1 MFEIEGK
8 DISELSDSDL
18 RSLIGLL
25 CEADLRSM
33 KLPTAGVTW
42 GGHQNAKDGG
52 IDVRVELMSSVYSDG
67 FIPRSNTGYQ
77 VKKPDMPRSAIFK
90 EMMVNGEPK
99 QAIKDLIALNG
110 AYIIV
115 SSQGSTADSALKDRK
130 DTMQEVVENFSHTS
144 NFKVDFYDRER
155 IAGWVR
161 SFPALSIW
169 VREKIGRPI
178 RGWRTFGNWARS
190 PGGLKEEYILDEQI
204 RLYSSGNS
212 HFDGLSALEGLNKLR
227 SILERPKSN
236 IRLVGL
242 SGVGKTRL
250 VQALFDNRI
259 GSSPLNP
266 STVFYTDISDG
277 PNPDPCTLAQR
288 LVNLNSHATVIVDNC
303 PPDLHNRLVAVGGE
317 PNSLLSIV
325 TVEYDVREDQPEETE
340 VFRLEPAS
348 KELISHILKLRFSHL
363 SEVNAR
369 TIAEFSGGNARIA
382 IALANTVKRGENL
395 AGLRDNVLF
404 NRLFEQRN
412 EPNFRLL
419 QAAEVCSLVYSFDSS
434 INETDSNELII
445 LGSVVGMSTQP
456 IYENVSELI
465 RRDLVQKRSIW
476 RAVLPHA
483 IANKLA
489 QRALENIPINIICNT
504 FENGENER
512 LLKSFSRRLSFLH
525 DSEEAKEISNR
536 WLNEGGLLGSVS
548 NLNEFGIS
556 LLKNIAPVNQ
566 ELVLASI
573 EKVLLLEEANTFFSR
588 DNPNYNEFTRLL
600 CSIAYEQ
607 DYFERS
613 SNLLCLFALSERP
626 DENYNSIRKML
637 KTLFQLYLSGTKATP
652 EQRLIIIDKLVVSN
666 IHNEREL
673 GLLLLEVALK
683 TDSFISDH
691 YFEFGAHSRDYG
703 LQPTTMKEIQH
714 WYKVFIKYSLKLIM
728 NQSPVSNKVKVILGR
743 KFGSLWLK
751 TRLYDELELC
761 ANKISEKGFWGE
773 AWVAVKSVKKRNQE
787 TLDSS
792 IESRLDELDKIL
804 KPTSL
809 IEHVRLYVLSED
821 SFALVDT
828 FDEKNSDDEDIKIEE
843 NAKSLG
849 IEVGSNQEILKEL
862 LPDIICCKNWVMF
875 NFGQGLAEG
884 LLSSDLIWEEFIS
897 QLTTLERTTINYQV
911 IRGFLSALSKNN
923 PNLCNR
929 ILDDALTKKITAE
942 VFPLLQTSIEIDES
956 GVKRLIESLESGSS
970 PIWQYSNLAYGR
982 VHETINDGDF
992 YKMIKLISSQSN
1004 GLEVAI
1010 KILHM
1015 RLHGQKKNEQH
1026 NKTII
1031 GLGQELLS
1039 MYEFQRKTSRND
1051 RSDYELS
1058 EIIKASYV
1066 TNSSIENAKILGDK
1080 LLKGFMSYDIYPWNY
1095 SRVLEALASTQPQA
1109 FLETFLESNED
1120 NREVDTLFLDDLRT
1134 RANPISKINREVII
1148 EWCES
1153 SPETRYLLLARV
1165 IMPYYKC
1172 KESNKLQWT
1181 PLALEILENF
1191 NEPIE
1196 ILDTFKYSFLPR
1208 SWSGSLAAVM
1218 ERRLPLIYEL
1228 KEHQDR
1234 SVVNWAI
1241 KQQVELDGSIRQT
1254 RENELNEERRRNERF
1269 E

>member
-8 DISELSDSDL
+8 DISELDDSDL

-52 IDVRVELMSSVYSDG
+52 IDVRVELTSSVHGDG

-99 QAIKDLIALNG
+99 QVIKDLIALDG

-130 DTMQEVVENFSHTS
+130 DAMQEVVENFSHTS

-161 SFPALSIW
+161 NFPALSIW

-178 RGWRTFGNWARS
+178 QGWRTFGNWARS

-212 HFDGLSALEGLNKLR
+212 HFDGLSALEGLNKIR

-259 GSSPLNP
+259 GNSPLNP
-266 STVFYTDISDG
+266 SSVFYTDISDG

-288 LVNLNSHATVIVDNC
+288 LVNLNSRATLIVDNC
-303 PPDLHNRLVAVGGE
+303 PPDLHNRLVAAGGE

-348 KELISHILKLRFSHL
+348 KELIGHILKLRFSHL
-363 SEVNAR
+363 SEVNAW

-395 AGLRDNVLF
+395 TGLRDNLLF

-434 INETDSNELII
+434 IDETEINELST
-445 LGSVVGMSTQP
+445 LGSLVGMSTQQ

-536 WLNEGGLLGSVS
+536 WLKEGGLLGSVS
-548 NLNEFGIS
+548 NLNELGIS
-556 LLKNIAPVNQ
+556 LLKNIAPVDP
-566 ELVLASI
+566 ELVLSSI
-573 EKVLLLEEANTFFSR
+573 EKVLLLEEANIFFSR
-588 DNPNYNEFTRLL
+588 DNPMYIEFTRLL
-600 CSIAYEQ
+600 CSIAY
-607 DYFERS
+607 DKNYFERS
-613 SNLLCLFALSERP
+613 ASLLCRFALSESP
-626 DENYNSIRKML
+626 NENVNSIRNML
-637 KTLFQLYLSGTKATP
+637 KALFQLYLSGTKATP
-652 EQRLIIIDKLVVSN
+652 EQRLNVIDKLVTSKF
-666 IHNEREL
+666 HDEMEL
-673 GLLLLEVALK
+673 GLLLLGAAFN
-683 TDSFISDH
+683 TDNFISDH
-691 YFEFGAHSRDYG
+691 YFEFGAHYRDYG
-703 LQPTTMKEIQH
+703 LQPDTISELQH
-714 WYKVFIKYSLKLIM
+714 WYRVFIQYSLELIM
-728 NQSPVSNKVKVILGR
+728 NQSPVANEVKDILGN

-751 TRLYDELELC
+751 THLYDELELC

-773 AWVAVKSVKKRNQE
+773 AWVAVKSIKKRNQE
-787 TLDSS
+787 ALDSS
-792 IESRLDELDKIL
+792 IESRLDKLDQIL

-828 FDEKNSDDEDIKIEE
+828 FDEKNSDEDIKIEDT
-843 NAKSLG
+843 AKSLG

-862 LPDIICCKNWVMF
+862 LPDILSCNNWVMF
-875 NFGQGLAEG
+875 NFGQGWVEG
-884 LLSSDLIWEEFIS
+884 TFSSELIWEEFIS
-897 QLTTLERTTINYQV
+897 QLPTLERTTINFQV
-911 IRGFLSALSKNN
+911 IRGFLNALSKSN
-923 PNLCNR
+923 PILCNR
-929 ILDDALTKKITAE
+929 ILDEALTNKITAE
-942 VFPLLQTSIEIDES
+942 VFPLLQTSIEINES
-956 GVKRLIESLESGSS
+956 GVKRLIKSLEYGYA
-970 PIWQYSNLAYGR
+970 PIWQYSNLGYGR
-982 VHETINDGDF
+982 AHETINDGDF
-992 YKMIKLISSQSN
+992 YNLIKLISSQLE
-1004 GLEVAI
+1004 GLEVAV
-1010 KILHM
+1010 KILNM
-1015 RLHGQKKNEQH
+1015 RLHGQKKKGQL
-1026 NKTII
+1026 NKVII
-1031 GLGQELLS
+1031 RLGQELLT
-1039 MYEFQRKTSRND
+1039 MYQFQRKISRNA
-1051 RSDYELS
+1051 RNDYELS

-1066 TNSSIENAKILGDK
+1066 TDAAKENAKILGDK
-1080 LLKGFMSYDIYPWNY
+1080 LIKGFKNYDIYPWDY
-1095 SRVLEALASTQPQA
+1095 SRVLEALAYTQPIA
-1109 FLETFLESNED
+1109 FLETFVESNED
-1120 NREVDTLFLDDLRT
+1120 NREIDMQFLDELGT
-1134 RANPISKINREVII
+1134 RVNPLSKINEEVII
-1148 EWCES
+1148 EWCEAN
-1153 SPETRYLLLARV
+1153 PKTRYLSLAKK
-1165 IMPYYKC
+1165 IMPYCTC
-1172 KESNKLQWT
+1172 KNDNNLQWT
-1181 PLALEILENF
+1181 PLALEIIEKS

-1196 ILDTFKYSFLPR
+1196 ILDTFRYSFLPR
-1208 SWSGSLAAVM
+1208 SWNGSLAAEM

-1228 KEHQDR
+1228 NEHQDK
-1234 SVVNWAI
+1234 SVANWAT
-1241 KQQVELDGSIRQT
+1241 KQQVVLKGAIRKEL
-1254 RENELNEERRRNERF
+1254 EKELNEERKRNERF

>member
-25 CEADLRSM
+25 CEAELRSLN
-33 KLPTAGVTW
+33 LPTAGVTW

-52 IDVRVELMSSVYSDG
+52 IDVRVELKSSVHSDG

-77 VKKPDMPRSAIFK
+77 VKKPDMPRSAIYK
-90 EMMVNGEPK
+90 EMMLNGEPK
-99 QAIKDLIALNG
+99 QVIKDLIALNG

-130 DTMQEVVENFSHTS
+130 DAMQGVVNDFSSTS
-144 NFKVDFYDRER
+144 NIKIDFYDRER

-161 SFPALSIW
+161 SFPALGIW
-169 VREKIGRPI
+169 VREKVGRPI
-178 RGWRTFGNWARS
+178 QGWRTFGNWARS
-190 PGGLKEEYILDEQI
+190 PGGLKEEYLLDEQI
-204 RLYSSGNS
+204 RLYSSGYSNL
-212 HFDGLSALEGLNKLR
+212 DGLSALEGLNKLR
-227 SILERPKSN
+227 AILERPKSN

-250 VQALFDNRI
+250 VQALFDDRI
-259 GSSPLNP
+259 GNSPLNP
-266 STVFYTDISDG
+266 STVFYTDISNG
-277 PNPDPCTLAQR
+277 PNPDPCTLAER
-288 LVNLNSHATVIVDNC
+288 LVNQNRHATLIVDNC
-303 PPDLHNRLVAVGGE
+303 PPDLHNRLVAVGGKS
-317 PNSLLSIV
+317 NSLLSII

-348 KELISHILKLRFSHL
+348 KELVVHILMLRFSHI
-363 SEVNAR
+363 SEVNSR

-395 AGLRDNVLF
+395 TGLRDNVLF

-412 EPNFRLL
+412 EPNHRLL

-434 INETDSNELII
+434 IDDTGNNELSI
-445 LGSVVGMSTQP
+445 LGSLVEMSKREL
-456 IYENVSELI
+456 YENVSELI
-465 RRDLVQKRSIW
+465 RRDLVQKRNIW

-504 FENGENER
+504 FEKGGNDR
-512 LLKSFSRRLSFLH
+512 LLKSFSRRLGFLH

-588 DNPNYNEFTRLL
+588 ENPNYNEFTRLL

-607 DYFERS
+607 KYFERS
-613 SNLLCLFALSERP
+613 SNLLCLFALSERQ

-637 KTLFQLYLSGTKATP
+637 KTLFQLYLSGTKATA
-652 EQRLIIIDKLVVSN
+652 EQRLNIIDKLVVSN

-703 LQPTTMKEIQH
+703 FYPNNLKEIQH
-714 WYKVFIKYSLKLIM
+714 WYKIFIQYSLEHIM
-728 NQSPVSNKVKVILGR
+728 NNGPVANKVKGILGG
-743 KFGSLWLK
+743 KYSGLWLK
-751 TRLYDELELC
+751 TGLYDELEHC
-761 ANKISEKGFWGE
+761 AKKISEKGFWGE
-773 AWVAVKSVKKRNQE
+773 AWVAVKSIKKHNKEALE
-787 TLDSS
+787 TGIL
-792 IESRLDELDKIL
+792 SRLDELDEIL

-809 IEHVRLYVLSED
+809 VEQVRLYVLYED
-821 SFALVDT
+821 SFSLVDT
-828 FDEKNSDDEDIKIEE
+828 FDETNSDEFIQIEDT
-843 NAKSLG
+843 AKSLG
-849 IEVGSNQEILKEL
+849 NEVGSSYEILNEL
-862 LPDIICCKNWVMF
+862 LPDILSCNNWLMF
-875 NFGQGLAEG
+875 NFGQGLAG
-884 LLSSDLIWEEFIS
+884 GTLNSKIIWEEFIS
-897 QLTTLERTTINYQV
+897 KLNDTEKSNINYQV
-911 IRGFLSALSKNN
+911 IRGFLNTLSKNN
-923 PNLCNR
+923 PSLCNK
-929 ILDDALTKKITAE
+929 ILDDALKNKTTAE

-956 GVKRLIESLESGSS
+956 GVKRLIESLDSGSS

-992 YKMIKLISSQSN
+992 YKLIKLISSQPK

-1031 GLGQELLS
+1031 GLGQELLT
-1039 MYEFQRKTSRND
+1039 MFQFQRKTSRND
-1051 RSDYELS
+1051 TSDYELS
-1058 EIIKASYV
+1058 KIIKASYV
-1066 TNSSIENAKILGDK
+1066 TYSAKENAKILGDK
-1080 LLKGFMSYDIYPWNY
+1080 LLKGFMSFEIYPWDY
-1095 SRVLEALASTQPQA
+1095 SRVLEVLASTQPQA

-1120 NREVDTLFLDDLRT
+1120 NREIDRLFLDDLRT
-1134 RANPISKINREVII
+1134 RANPISKINKEVII

-1208 SWSGSLAAVM
+1208 SWGGSLAAVM

-1241 KQQVELDGSIRQT
+1241 KQQVELEDSIRQT
-1254 RENELNEERRRNERF
+1254 RENELNEEKRRNERF

>member
-1 MFEIEGK
+1 MFEIVGR

-25 CEADLRSM
+25 CEAELRSM
-33 KLPTAGVTW
+33 NLPTAGVTW

-52 IDVRVELMSSVYSDG
+52 IDVRVELTSSVHSDG

-77 VKKPDMPRSAIFK
+77 VKKPDMPRSAIYK
-90 EMMVNGEPK
+90 EMTVNGELK
-99 QAIKDLIALNG
+99 QVIKDLIALNG

-130 DTMQEVVENFSHTS
+130 DAMQEVVEDFSNTS
-144 NFKVDFYDRER
+144 NLKVDFYDRER

-161 SFPALSIW
+161 SFPALGIW
-169 VREKIGRPI
+169 VREKVGRPI
-178 RGWRTFGNWARS
+178 QGWRTFGNWARS
-190 PGGLKEEYILDEQI
+190 PGGLKEEYLLDEQI

-212 HFDGLSALEGLNKLR
+212 NFDGVSALEGLNKLR
-227 SILERPKSN
+227 AILERPKSN

-250 VQALFDNRI
+250 VQALFDDRI
-259 GSSPLNP
+259 GNSPLNP

-277 PNPDPCTLAQR
+277 PNPDPCTLAER
-288 LVNLNSHATVIVDNC
+288 LVNQNSRATLIVDNC
-303 PPDLHNRLVAVGGE
+303 PPELHNRLVAVGGK
-317 PNSLLSIV
+317 PNSLLSII

-348 KELISHILKLRFSHL
+348 KELIGHILMLRFSHI
-363 SEVNAR
+363 SEVNAW

-395 AGLRDNVLF
+395 TGLRDNVLF

-412 EPNFRLL
+412 EPNHRLL

-434 INETDSNELII
+434 IDDTGNNELSI
-445 LGSVVGMSTQP
+445 LGSLVEMSTRE

-504 FENGENER
+504 FEKGENDR

-652 EQRLIIIDKLVVSN
+652 EQRLNIIDKLVVSN

-703 LQPTTMKEIQH
+703 FYPKNIREIQH
-714 WYKVFIKYSLKLIM
+714 WYKIFIQFSLKHIM
-728 NQSPVSNKVKVILGR
+728 NDGPVANKVKVILGE
-743 KFGSLWLK
+743 KFSGLWLK
-751 TRLYDELELC
+751 TGLYDELEHC
-761 ANKISEKGFWGE
+761 AKTISAKGFWGE
-773 AWVAVKSVKKRNQE
+773 AWVAVKSIKKHNKEDLE
-787 TLDSS
+787 TGIL
-792 IESRLDELDKIL
+792 SRLDELDKLL

-809 IEHVRLYVLSED
+809 VEHVRLYVLYED
-821 SFALVDT
+821 SFSLVDT
-828 FDEKNSDDEDIKIEE
+828 FDETNSDEFIQIEDT
-843 NAKSLG
+843 AKSLG
-849 IEVGSNQEILKEL
+849 NEVGSNNEILNEL
-862 LPDIICCKNWVMF
+862 LPDILSCNNWLMF

-884 LLSSDLIWEEFIS
+884 TLNSEIIWEEFVS
-897 QLTTLERTTINYQV
+897 KLNDTEKSNVNYQV
-911 IRGFLSALSKNN
+911 IRGFLNTLSKNN
-923 PNLCNR
+923 PSFCNK
-929 ILDDALTKKITAE
+929 ILDDALKNKTTAR
-942 VFPLLQTSIEIDES
+942 VFPLLQTSIEIDER

-992 YKMIKLISSQSN
+992 YKLIKLISSQPN

-1031 GLGQELLS
+1031 GLGQELLT
-1039 MYEFQRKTSRND
+1039 MFQFQRKTSRND

-1058 EIIKASYV
+1058 EIIKTSYV
-1066 TNSSIENAKILGDK
+1066 TNSAKENAKILGDK
-1080 LLKGFMSYDIYPWNY
+1080 LLQGFMSYDIYPWDY

-1109 FLETFLESNED
+1109 FLETFLESNEN
-1120 NREVDTLFLDDLRT
+1120 NREIDIPFLDEIRT
-1134 RANPISKINREVII
+1134 RSNPISKINEQVII
-1148 EWCES
+1148 EWCEAN
-1153 SPETRYLLLARV
+1153 PKTRYLSLARI
-1165 IMPYYKC
+1165 IMPYCTC
-1172 KESNKLQWT
+1172 KSDNNLQWT
-1181 PLALEILENF
+1181 PLALKIIDRS
-1191 NEPIE
+1191 NEPIK
-1196 ILDTFKYSFLPR
+1196 ILDIFRYSFLPS
-1208 SWSGSLAAVM
+1208 SWSGSLAAEM

-1228 KEHQDR
+1228 KEHQDM
-1234 SVVNWAI
+1234 SVANWAT
-1241 KQQVELDGSIRQT
+1241 KQQVILEGAIRQE
-1254 RENELNEERRRNERF
+1254 REKELAEERRRNERF

>member
-1 MFEIEGK
+1 MFEIEGR

-25 CEADLRSM
+25 CEAELRSM
-33 KLPTAGVTW
+33 NLPTAGVTW

-52 IDVRVELMSSVYSDG
+52 IDVRVELTASVHSDG

-99 QAIKDLIALNG
+99 QVIKDLIALNG

-130 DTMQEVVENFSHTS
+130 DAMQEVVDNFSNTT

-178 RGWRTFGNWARS
+178 KGWRTFGNWART
-190 PGGLKEEYILDEQI
+190 PGGLKEEYIQDEQI
-204 RLYSSGNS
+204 RLYSSGNT

-250 VQALFDNRI
+250 VQALFDDRI
-259 GSSPLNP
+259 GNSPLNP

-288 LVNLNSHATVIVDNC
+288 LVDLNSHATLIVDNC

-317 PNSLLSIV
+317 PNSLISIV

-363 SEVNAR
+363 SDVNAS

-395 AGLRDNVLF
+395 TGLRDNVLF

-412 EPNFRLL
+412 EPNIRLL

-434 INETDSNELII
+434 IDETESNELCT
-445 LGSVVGMSTQP
+445 LGSLVGMSKQQ
-456 IYENVSELI
+456 IYENVSELR

-489 QRALENIPINIICNT
+489 QRALENIPINIICNR
-504 FENGENER
+504 FENRENER

-536 WLNEGGLLGSVS
+536 WLKEGGLLGSVS
-548 NLNEFGIS
+548 NLNELGIS
-556 LLKNIAPVNQ
+556 LLKNIAPVNP
-566 ELVLASI
+566 ELVLTSI

-588 DNPNYNEFTRLL
+588 DNPKYIEFTRLL
-600 CSIAYEQ
+600 CSIAY
-607 DYFERS
+607 DKNYFERS
-613 SNLLCLFALSERP
+613 ASLLCRFALSERP
-626 DENYNSIRKML
+626 KENVNSIRRMV
-637 KTLFQLYLSGTKATP
+637 KTLFHIYLSGTKAAP
-652 EQRLIIIDKLVVSN
+652 EQRLKVIDKLVTSKF
-666 IHNEREL
+666 HDEMEL
-673 GLLLLEVALK
+673 GLLLLGAALK

-714 WYKVFIKYSLKLIM
+714 WYRVFIQYSLKLIM
-728 NQSPVSNKVKVILGR
+728 NQSPVSDKVKVILGR
-743 KFGSLWLK
+743 KFGRLWLK

-773 AWVAVKSVKKRNQE
+773 AWVAVKSIKKRNQE
-787 TLDSS
+787 SLDSS
-792 IESRLDELDKIL
+792 IESRLGKLDQIL

-828 FDEKNSDDEDIKIEE
+828 FDENNSDDEDIKIED

-862 LPDIICCKNWVMF
+862 LPEILCCNNWVMF
-875 NFGQGLAEG
+875 NFGQGLVEG
-884 LLSSDLIWEEFIS
+884 TLSSKLIWEEFIS
-897 QLTTLERTTINYQV
+897 QLPTLERTSINYQV
-911 IRGFLSALSKNN
+911 IRGFLNALSKSN
-923 PNLCNR
+923 PILCNR
-929 ILDDALTKKITAE
+929 ILDDALTNKIIAE
-942 VFPLLQTSIEIDES
+942 VFPLLQTSIEINES
-956 GVKRLIESLESGSS
+956 GVNRLINSLEYGHA
-970 PIWQYSNLAYGR
+970 PIWQYSNLGYGTAR
-982 VHETINDGDF
+982 ETINDVDF
-992 YKMIKLISSQSN
+992 YNLIKLISSQPQ

-1010 KILHM
+1010 DILHM
-1015 RLHGQKKNEQH
+1015 RLHGQKKKGQY

-1058 EIIKASYV
+1058 QIIKACYV
-1066 TNSSIENAKILGDK
+1066 TECAKKNAEILGEK
-1080 LLKGFMSYDIYPWNY
+1080 LIKGFNNYDIYSWDY
-1095 SRVLEALASTQPQA
+1095 IQVLEALADTQPIA
-1109 FLETFLESNED
+1109 FLETFVESKEG
-1120 NREVDTLFLDDLRT
+1120 REIDMLFRDEIRT
-1134 RANPISKINREVII
+1134 RANPISKINEEVII
-1148 EWCES
+1148 EWCEAN
-1153 SPETRYLLLARV
+1153 PKTRYLSLARI
-1165 IMPYYKC
+1165 IMPYCTC
-1172 KESNKLQWT
+1172 KSDNSLQWT
-1181 PLALEILENF
+1181 PLALKVIDKS

-1196 ILDTFKYSFLPR
+1196 ILETFSYSFFPM

-1218 ERRLPLIYEL
+1218 EKRLTLIDEL
-1228 KEHQDR
+1228 KVHPDR
-1234 SVVNWAI
+1234 AVVNWAT
-1241 KQQVELDGSIRQT
+1241 KQQLVLEGAIRQE
-1254 RENELNEERRRNERF
+1254 REKELNEERRRNERF

>member
-8 DISELSDSDL
+8 DISELNDSDL

-25 CEADLRSM
+25 CEAELRSLN
-33 KLPTAGVTW
+33 LPTAGVTW

-52 IDVRVELMSSVYSDG
+52 IDVRVELKSSFHSDG

-77 VKKPDMPRSAIFK
+77 VKKPDMPRSAIYK
-90 EMMVNGEPK
+90 EMMLNSEPK
-99 QAIKDLIALNG
+99 QVIKDLIALNG

-130 DTMQEVVENFSHTS
+130 DAMQEVVNDFSSTS
-144 NFKVDFYDRER
+144 NIKIDFYDRER

-161 SFPALSIW
+161 SFPALGIW
-169 VREKIGRPI
+169 VREKVGRPI
-178 RGWRTFGNWARS
+178 QGWRTFGNWARS
-190 PGGLKEEYILDEQI
+190 PGGLKEEYLLDEQI
-204 RLYSSGNS
+204 RLYSSGYSNL
-212 HFDGLSALEGLNKLR
+212 DGLSALEGLNKLR
-227 SILERPKSN
+227 AILERPKSN

-250 VQALFDNRI
+250 VQALFDDRI
-259 GSSPLNP
+259 GNSPLNP

-277 PNPDPCTLAQR
+277 PNPDPCTLAER
-288 LVNLNSHATVIVDNC
+288 LVNQNSRATLIVDNC
-303 PPDLHNRLVAVGGE
+303 PPELHNRLVAVGGKS
-317 PNSLLSIV
+317 NSLLSII

-348 KELISHILKLRFSHL
+348 KELIGHILMLRFSHI

-395 AGLRDNVLF
+395 TGLRDNVLF
-404 NRLFEQRN
+404 KRLFEQRN
-412 EPNFRLL
+412 EPNHRLL
-419 QAAEVCSLVYSFDSS
+419 QVAELCSLVYSFDSS
-434 INETDSNELII
+434 IDDTGNNELSI
-445 LGSVVGMSTQP
+445 LGSLVEMSTRE
-456 IYENVSELI
+456 IHENVSELI

-504 FENGENER
+504 FEKGENDR
-512 LLKSFSRRLSFLH
+512 LLKSFSRRLGFLH

-536 WLNEGGLLGSVS
+536 WLNEGGLLGNVS

-588 DNPNYNEFTRLL
+588 ENPNYNEFTRLL
-600 CSIAYEQ
+600 YSIAYEQ
-607 DYFERS
+607 KYFERS

-637 KTLFQLYLSGTKATP
+637 KTLFQLYLSGTKATA
-652 EQRLIIIDKLVVSN
+652 EQRLNIIDKLVVSN
-666 IHNEREL
+666 IHNERQL

-683 TDSFISDH
+683 TDSFISNH

-703 LQPTTMKEIQH
+703 FYPKNLKEIQQ
-714 WYKVFIKYSLKLIM
+714 WYKIFIQYSLEHIM
-728 NQSPVSNKVKVILGR
+728 NNGPVANKVKGILGG
-743 KFGSLWLK
+743 KYSGLWLK
-751 TRLYDELELC
+751 TGLYEELEHC
-761 ANKISEKGFWGE
+761 AKKVSEKGFWGE
-773 AWVAVKSVKKRNQE
+773 AWVAVKSIKKHNQE
-787 TLDSS
+787 NMETGIL
-792 IESRLDELDKIL
+792 SRLDELDKLL

-809 IEHVRLYVLSED
+809 VEQVRLYVLYED
-821 SFALVDT
+821 SFSLVDT
-828 FDEKNSDDEDIKIEE
+828 FDETNSDEFIQIEDTT
-843 NAKSLG
+843 KSLG
-849 IEVGSNQEILKEL
+849 NEVGSNYEILNEL
-862 LPDIICCKNWVMF
+862 LPDILSCNNWLMF
-875 NFGQGLAEG
+875 NFGQGLAGGTLNSEI
-884 LLSSDLIWEEFIS
+884 IWEGFIS
-897 QLTTLERTTINYQV
+897 KLNDTEKTNINYQV
-911 IRGFLSALSKNN
+911 IRGFLNTLSKNN
-923 PNLCNR
+923 LSLCNK
-929 ILDDALTKKITAE
+929 ILDGALKNKTTAE

-956 GVKRLIESLESGSS
+956 SVKRLFESLESGSS

-992 YKMIKLISSQSN
+992 YKLIKLISSQPK

-1015 RLHGQKKNEQH
+1015 RIHGQKKNEQH

-1031 GLGQELLS
+1031 GLGQELLT
-1039 MYEFQRKTSRND
+1039 MYQFQRKTSRND

-1066 TNSSIENAKILGDK
+1066 TNSAKENAKTLGDK
-1080 LLKGFMSYDIYPWNY
+1080 LLNGFKSHDIYPWDY
-1095 SRVLEALASTQPQA
+1095 SSVLEALASTQPEA

-1120 NREVDTLFLDDLRT
+1120 NREIDTLFLDELRT
-1134 RANPISKINREVII
+1134 RANPISKINKEVII
-1148 EWCES
+1148 EWCEAN
-1153 SPETRYLLLARV
+1153 PETRYLLLARA
-1165 IMPYYKC
+1165 IMPYCKF

-1181 PLALEILENF
+1181 PLALEIIEKSD
-1191 NEPIE
+1191 EPIK
-1196 ILDTFKYSFLPR
+1196 ILDVFKYSFLPR
-1208 SWSGSLAAVM
+1208 TWSGSLAAVK

-1234 SVVNWAI
+1234 SVVNWAA
-1241 KQQVELDGSIRQT
+1241 KQQVELESSIRQA
-1254 RENELNEERRRNERF
+1254 RENEVKVERRRNERF